1 MTRLTQLHVNTPSTN
16 AVITL
21 LFLEII
27 LESQKSCKNRTEF
40 LYASFSSSGN
50 ILLGQVSKL
59 RN

>member
-16 AVITL
+16 TVITL

-40 LYASFSSSGN
+40 LYVPFSSSGN